1 MTITLY
7 TTPQCMQCRMT
18 AQWLDRAGITYQT
31 VDLATSPDDMAA
43 VKAMGY
49 QAAPVVFAEAADGW
63 SDHWAGFQPARLL
76 AALNGPPGEVA

>member
-18 AQWLDRAGITYQT
+18 AQWLDKAGIEYQT
-31 VDLATSPDDMAA
+31 VDLSTSPGDMAA

-49 QAAPVVFAEAADGW
+49 SSAPVVFAEAAGW
-63 SDHWAGFQPARLL
+63 SDHWAGFQPARLM
-76 AALNGPPGEVA
+76 AAVNRPLGEVA